1 MGNNQSNKH
10 TSPPKAWILTFGV
23 NVARGYLHSSGVGRK
38 PDKKLQKFQMTGPGD
53 NRSNDTT
60 TCTLTLASTHSL
72 GDSCTFATR
81 HTNTHTPPL
90 SCGDIWRTG
99 AWRENRFWE
108 VRWGGGAGWLRVWGK
123 QHLWVQRACLMC
135 SLALTAPLGKTA
147 DDKLSGEVSYSCTI
161 SLPRSLALSVSFTL
175 SSCPCRVRTAF
186 GAVSL
191 ALSSLPDTIQP
202 LSSWLSYHKLN
213 NLNVEK
219 NKTKH
224 RHKNEDWM
232 CVIFYIKCNILSFY
246 SLCWRRNIFFLW
258 LILQWSHSSSHKHPG
273 HSLHLCTV
281 LWNAY

>member
-1 MGNNQSNKH
+1 MCQGTCALPWEIINQISTPVPQRH
-10 TSPPKAWILTFGV
+10 
-23 NVARGYLHSSGVGRK
+23 GYWPLELM
-38 PDKKLQKFQMTGPGD
+38 LQEA
-53 NRSNDTT
+53 
-60 TCTLTLASTHSL
+60 TCTHLALEGSQTKSCKNSRWQNLEITKAMTLPLASTHSL

-213 NLNVEK
+213 HLNVEK
-219 NKTKH
+219 NKT
-224 RHKNEDWM
+224 
-232 CVIFYIKCNILSFY
+232 
-246 SLCWRRNIFFLW
+246 
-258 LILQWSHSSSHKHPG
+258 Q
-273 HSLHLCTV
+273 
-281 LWNAY
+281 A